1 MLPKKQSRKPKKKKR
16 NREITQVTVSFVAL
30 FLAMMGYFTVYAM
43 THEEELMNNNYN
55 TRQQLL
61 SARNV
66 RGTIYAAGGEALAET
81 REEADGTETRVYPY
95 DNLFSHAVGYADKG
109 KSGLE
114 AQANYYLI
122 QSSIPTL
129 NKIRGGNSGD
139 KNPGDDVYTTLDVEI
154 QEAAE
159 RALGVYHGAIIALDP
174 RTGEILAMVSKPDF
188 DPNRIAA
195 EWEDIL
201 ADEENGTLL
210 NRTTQ
215 GLYPPGSTFKIVTA
229 LEYIRENPD
238 TYADYRY
245 TCGGSIKE
253 GDDVIN
259 CYHGSKHGQVSLQ
272 TSFAKSCNT
281 SFANMGMGFDRMK
294 FADTLD
300 SLLFNQELPLSCVY
314 NRSKLEIQENDSNG
328 EMMQNAIGQGRT
340 QITPIHLA
348 MITASVANG
357 GILMK
362 PYMIRRV
369 ESADGTVVREFS
381 PETYGE
387 LMTAQEADILA
398 EYMKAVV
405 ESGTGTKLSG
415 LSYTAAGKTGS
426 AEFNTQKGESH
437 AWFTGFAPAE
447 DPQIVVTVIIEGAG
461 SGGDYAVPMAR
472 RVFDAC
478 LKEAE

>member
-229 LEYIRENPD
+229 LEYIRENPG
-238 TYADYRY
+238 TYAD
-245 TCGGSIKE
+245 
-253 GDDVIN
+253 
-259 CYHGSKHGQVSLQ
+259 
-272 TSFAKSCNT
+272 
-281 SFANMGMGFDRMK
+281 
-294 FADTLD
+294 
-300 SLLFNQELPLSCVY
+300 
-314 NRSKLEIQENDSNG
+314 
-328 EMMQNAIGQGRT
+328 
-340 QITPIHLA
+340 
-348 MITASVANG
+348 
-357 GILMK
+357 
-362 PYMIRRV
+362 
-369 ESADGTVVREFS
+369 
-381 PETYGE
+381 
-387 LMTAQEADILA
+387 
-398 EYMKAVV
+398 
-405 ESGTGTKLSG
+405 
-415 LSYTAAGKTGS
+415 
-426 AEFNTQKGESH
+426 
-437 AWFTGFAPAE
+437 
-447 DPQIVVTVIIEGAG
+447 
-461 SGGDYAVPMAR
+461 
-472 RVFDAC
+472 
-478 LKEAE
+478 